1 MYIFI
6 WVIFYTHTNINRY
19 KDTDFYAPMK
29 QEQDVIK
36 RNIQRIQKEPL
47 EIKNISGEIKI
58 IKKSYKFK
66 VEELC
71 KK

>member
-1 MYIFI
+1 
-6 WVIFYTHTNINRY
+6 
-19 KDTDFYAPMK
+19 MK

-71 KK
+71 KKWEQTRDGQYERDENEKIILGKQYMID